1 MTFVWPIMLW
11 LLVLVPILAGLYVW
25 ILRRRKRAVV
35 RYSNLSIVK
44 AAMGKSMGWRRHVPP
59 ALLLI
64 AVTILILAVARPAAV
79 VTLATSRATVI
90 LAMDVSGSMRADDV
104 KPTRIAASQ
113 AAAKKF
119 IEQQSAD
126 VEIGIVA
133 FASIALQVQ
142 APTLERDPLYN
153 AIDNFELRRG
163 TAVGSGILTSMR
175 TIFPDTN
182 FYYGIAGGTGDP
194 LTAGLGGNGPNDPLA
209 NKPIDS
215 KSPFGDVPNAN
226 RPKHTPVAPGSYE
239 NAVIILLTD
248 GATTAGPDPIAAGQV
263 AADWGVRVF
272 TVGFGSADGAV
283 VDFGG
288 RSMRAA
294 LDAPTL
300 KEIARETDGQYFQAQ
315 SADELTNVYNSLST
329 KLVGEKKMT
338 EIAFI
343 FAGVAAVFAVAAGML
358 SLLWFGKLA

>member
-44 AAMGKSMGWRRHVPP
+44 AAMGKSAGWRRHVPP

-119 IEQQSAD
+119 IEQQPAD

>member
-1 MTFVWPIMLW
+1 MSFVWPEMLW
-11 LLVLVPILAGLYVW
+11 LLVLVPALAGLYVW
-25 ILRRRKRAVV
+25 ILRRRKRSVV
-35 RYSNLSIVK
+35 RYANLSIVK
-44 AAMGKSMGWRRHVPP
+44 AAMGRSLGWRRHVPP

-64 AVTILILAVARPAAV
+64 AVTILILAVARPQAE
-79 VTLATSRATVI
+79 VTLASSRATVI

-104 KPTRIAASQ
+104 KPTRIEAAQ

-119 IEQQSAD
+119 IAD
-126 VEIGIVA
+126 QPSNVAIGIVA

-142 APTLERDPLYN
+142 APTLERDTLYS

-163 TAVGSGILTSMR
+163 TAIGSGILTSMR
-175 TIFPDTN
+175 TIFPDVN

-194 LTAGLGGNGPNDPLA
+194 LTAGLGGDTQKPL
-209 NKPIDS
+209 DS
-215 KSPFGDVPNAN
+215 KSPFAEAGNKD
-226 RPKHTPVAPGSYE
+226 RPQHEPVAPGSYA

-248 GATTAGPDPIAAGQV
+248 GATTAGPDPIAAGQL

-272 TVGFGSADGAV
+272 TVGFGSPDGAV

-315 SADELTNVYNSLST
+315 SADDLTRVYNSLAT
-329 KLVGEKKMT
+329 KLVGEKKLT

-343 FAGVAAVFAVAAGML
+343 FAGIGAVFAVGAGML